1 MQRRAMIGVFQ
12 PERIPETF
20 MRINQAMGTPA
31 GRTAAANYLKAF
43 VESIKAEGFV
53 AKALGRNGQADATVA
68 PPG

>member
-1 MQRRAMIGVFQ
+1 MQRRA
-12 PERIPETF
+12 
-20 MRINQAMGTPA
+20 
-31 GRTAAANYLKAF
+31 AF